1 MPSPGRGRR
10 QPEAPRPRRGRSQP
24 VRLQKVL
31 AAAGVASRR
40 AAEQLIA
47 AGRVTVDGVVVTEL
61 GVKIDPLRAAVGVD
75 GRPVEL
81 QEERVYVLVHKPR
94 GTIAT
99 VADPEGRERV
109 ADLVRERLPR
119 VWPVGRLDLQTSGA
133 ILLTNDGE
141 LTAALT
147 HPSRRVERVYHV
159 KLRAELSEA
168 AREKLAHGVV
178 LDDGELAEA
187 TPATLLGGEEHAWWY
202 RIVLHEG
209 RYHEVRRMLAAVDAQ
224 VQKLH
229 RMEFAGLT
237 VDDLRPAHYRF
248 LTPDELPAL
257 YERAG
262 LRWNPTTPLWRPPA
276 PPRDAP
282 KKGGRPPRSAARRG
296 PAAPAPKR
304 ATPADPA
311 GAPKRPAPPRPKR
324 PTTRPPKPRG

>member
-1 MPSPGRGRR
+1 
-10 QPEAPRPRRGRSQP
+10 

-31 AAAGVASRR
+31 AGAGVASRR

-61 GVKIDPLRAAVGVD
+61 GVKVDPARAAVAVD

-99 VADPEGRERV
+99 AADPEGRERV

-147 HPSRRVERVYHV
+147 HPSRHVERVYHA

-168 AREKLAHGVV
+168 AREKLEAGVV
-178 LDDGELAEA
+178 LEDGQLAEA
-187 TPATLLGGEEHAWWY
+187 TPATLLGGDAHAWWY

-209 RYHEVRRMLAAVDAQ
+209 RYHEVRRMLAAVGAQ

-248 LTPDELPAL
+248 LVAEELPAL

-262 LRWNPTTPLWRPPA
+262 LRWNPGTPLWRPPA

-282 KKGGRPPRSAARRG
+282 KKGGRPPKSASKAVVKAAAKRARAAAAEG
-296 PAAPAPKR
+296 AAPKAPAQPAPQR
-304 ATPADPA
+304 PGATPATGRPRR
-311 GAPKRPAPPRPKR
+311 RPAP
-324 PTTRPPKPRG
+324 